1 MNGHILPQYSFIQ
14 NIQDIPWSQ
23 THVTFNCK
31 LSNIDTT
38 AYQND
43 LDLKLGIVLI
53 LIIVM
58 SIILGNEHLHQLT
71 AQGKYSL
78 RINMGDF
85 ESNQRYAVYKQF
97 VVGDEKS
104 GYKLTVGG
112 YKGNAGMS

>member
-1 MNGHILPQYSFIQ
+1 M
-14 NIQDIPWSQ
+14 
-23 THVTFNCK
+23 
-31 LSNIDTT
+31 SNIDTT

-71 AQGKYSL
+71 AQGKYNL

-85 ESNQRYAVYKQF
+85 VSNQRYAVYRQF
-97 VVGDEKS
+97 VVGDETS

-112 YKGNAGMS
+112 YHGNAGMT

>member
-1 MNGHILPQYSFIQ
+1 
-14 NIQDIPWSQ
+14 
-23 THVTFNCK
+23 

-58 SIILGNEHLHQLT
+58 SIISGNEHLHQLT

-85 ESNQRYAVYKQF
+85 DSNQRYAMYKQF
-97 VVGDEKS
+97 VVGDEES

-112 YKGNAGMS
+112 YEGSAGMS

>member
-97 VVGDEKS
+97 VVGDETS

-112 YKGNAGMS
+112 YHGNAGMT